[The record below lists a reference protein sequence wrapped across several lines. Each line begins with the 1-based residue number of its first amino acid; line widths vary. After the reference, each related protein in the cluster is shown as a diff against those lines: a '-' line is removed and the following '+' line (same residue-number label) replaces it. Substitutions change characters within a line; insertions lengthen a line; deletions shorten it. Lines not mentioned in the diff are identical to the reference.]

1 MLPWFVDRVES
12 ARQVLEERSGRQYPS
27 MNSLSMHDH
36 AIRRNQPDLGLDHEN
51 GVSYK
56 GRPRPRTHHYA
67 VERPPEAEISR
78 PRPRS
83 FYENPAIGRDY
94 RDQRNLADQRDVRIV
109 GDSPWLFLSINTDG
123 MKSSTRSACN
133 EWLASPLDAGISR
146 AHSTLAGA
154 ARQAAEQEH
163 GLSGAVGARKIP
175 WTRSWKC
182 QTSVGDDPDTQQI
195 PPQLRRATEIGS
207 SCASSLLTR

>member
-1 MLPWFVDRVES
+1 MFNEEFRKENPRYSFPKNSSIKSIPKSSHTENSHAQTYIMYYSLIMLPWFVDRVES

-154 ARQAAEQEH
+154 ARQAAE
-163 GLSGAVGARKIP
+163 
-175 WTRSWKC
+175 
-182 QTSVGDDPDTQQI
+182 
-195 PPQLRRATEIGS
+195 
-207 SCASSLLTR
+207 